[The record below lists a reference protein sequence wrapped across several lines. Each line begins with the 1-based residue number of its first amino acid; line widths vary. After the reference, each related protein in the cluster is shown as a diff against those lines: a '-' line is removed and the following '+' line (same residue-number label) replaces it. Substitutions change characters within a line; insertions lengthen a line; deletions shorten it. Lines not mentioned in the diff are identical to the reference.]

1 MSLIETVDLGL
12 RLDGRD
18 VLKGINLKIDRG
30 EVFAVIGPT
39 GAGKTTLLRLIDLL
53 ETPTSGRIYFDGA
66 DVTEAGRL
74 RFEIRRRMAFVLQ
87 KPAVF
92 NMSVYDNIAY
102 GLRWRGR
109 KRTDVK
115 KRVND
120 VLELVNMAPY
130 KNRNA
135 RTLSGG
141 EAQRVAIARAI
152 AIEPEVLLLD
162 EPMANL
168 DPLSAQKIEELIQNI
183 FHQYKTTIIM
193 STHDLPQGRR
203 LAHRIGVMMNGE
215 IVQAGK
221 AEEIFDRPLSRQV
234 AEFVGVENIIS
245 GTVASKDGQV
255 STIKLN
261 GQAIEAVAEYAI
273 GEEVFA
279 CIRPEDVTLALT
291 KMISSA
297 RNTLVGEITKM
308 ALSRALVQVEINC
321 GFPLVVLV
329 TKKSVEELNLKMG
342 GQVYASFKASA
353 VHVLRKQRT
362 E

>member
-1 MSLIETVDLGL
+1 MSLIETADLGL

-18 VLKGINLKIDRG
+18 VLKGVNLKIERS
-30 EVFAVIGPT
+30 EVFAIIGPT

-53 ETPTSGRIYFDGA
+53 ETPTSGRIHFDGA
-66 DVTEAGRL
+66 DVTGSGSL
-74 RFEIRRRMAFVLQ
+74 RFEVRRRMAFVLQ

-102 GLRWRGR
+102 GLRWRGK
-109 KRTDVK
+109 KRAEVK

-120 VLELVNMAPY
+120 VLELVNMVTY
-130 KNRNA
+130 KHRNA
-135 RTLSGG
+135 KTLSGG

-162 EPMANL
+162 EPIANL

-183 FHQYKTTIIM
+183 FRQYKTTIIM

-215 IVQAGK
+215 IVQMGK
-221 AEEIFDRPLSRQV
+221 AEEIFDRPFSRQV

-245 GTVASKDGQV
+245 GTIAAKDGQV
-255 STIKLN
+255 STINLD
-261 GQAIEAVAEYAI
+261 GQTIEAVAEYAI

-279 CIRPEDVTLALT
+279 CIRPEDVTLAPT

-308 ALSRALVQVEINC
+308 ALSGALVQVEINC

-353 VHVLRKQRT
+353 VHVIKKH
-362 E
+362 